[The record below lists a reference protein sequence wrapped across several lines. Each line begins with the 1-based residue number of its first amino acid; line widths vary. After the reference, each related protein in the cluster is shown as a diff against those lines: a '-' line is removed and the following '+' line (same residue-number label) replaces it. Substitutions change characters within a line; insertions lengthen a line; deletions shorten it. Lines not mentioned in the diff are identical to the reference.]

1 MEISGGLQ
9 SGMDH
14 GTAERDDIRYLVQPP
29 GTGENWVFRVTTS
42 RDLLGVPNPWDG
54 KPLGT
59 EIN

>member
-1 MEISGGLQ
+1 
-9 SGMDH
+9 MDH